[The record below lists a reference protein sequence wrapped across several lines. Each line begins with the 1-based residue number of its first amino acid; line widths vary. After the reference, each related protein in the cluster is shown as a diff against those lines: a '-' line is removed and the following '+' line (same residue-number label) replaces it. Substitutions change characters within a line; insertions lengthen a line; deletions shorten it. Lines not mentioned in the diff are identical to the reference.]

1 LGWARWGDAYMKVED
16 IKKVAVIGAGIMG
29 TGIAQVCAQAGYEV
43 GLRDIKDEF
52 VERSINMIKA
62 GFGKLVQK
70 GKISQSD
77 ADAIISRIK
86 GTTDLKEAASG
97 ADIVIEAVVE
107 NMDVKKQVFKELDE
121 ICPEH
126 TIFASNTS
134 SLSITEMAAATKR
147 PEKVVGMH
155 FFNPV
160 PIMRLVEIVRGL
172 TTSDETVEVAKAFAE
187 KLGKTPVVCKDS
199 PGFIANRIAL
209 PSFNEAMFALMEG
222 LATKEDIDT
231 AMKLGYNW
239 PMGPFELA
247 DLVGLDTL
255 LAVFEVFYNEFRD
268 PKYRPCPL
276 LRQMVRAGYLGRKT
290 GKGFYE
296 YK

>member
-1 LGWARWGDAYMKVED
+1 MKVED

-29 TGIAQVCAQAGYEV
+29 SGIAQVVAQIGIEV
-43 GLRDIKDEF
+43 GLRDIDMKF
-52 VERSINMIKA
+52 VERGIGGIKKTLERLVSK
-62 GFGKLVQK
+62 GKLPE
-70 GKISQSD
+70 D
-77 ADAIISRIK
+77 AANAILSRIK
-86 GTTDLKEAASG
+86 GTTDVKEAASD
-97 ADIVIEAVVE
+97 ADLVIEAVIE

-126 TIFASNTS
+126 TILASNTS
-134 SLSITEMAAATKR
+134 SLSITEMAAATNR

-160 PIMRLVEIVRGL
+160 PVMRLVEIVRGL
-172 TTSDETVEVAKAFAE
+172 TTSDETVEVARAFAE

-209 PSFNEAMFALMEG
+209 PSLNEAMFVLMEG
-222 LATKEDIDT
+222 TATEEDIDT

-239 PMGPFELA
+239 PMGPLELA
-247 DLVGLDTL
+247 DMVGLDTIL
-255 LAVFEVFYNEFRD
+255 SVFEVFQREFGD

-276 LRQMVRAGYLGRKT
+276 LKQLVRAGHYGRKT
-290 GKGFYE
+290 GKGFYD

>member
-1 LGWARWGDAYMKVED
+1 MCIRDR
-16 IKKVAVIGAGIMG
+16 KK
-29 TGIAQVCAQAGYEV
+29 T
-43 GLRDIKDEF
+43 L
-52 VERSINMIKA
+52 ERLVSK
-62 GFGKLVQK
+62 GKLPE
-70 GKISQSD
+70 D
-77 ADAIISRIK
+77 AANAILSRIK
-86 GTTDLKEAASG
+86 GTTDVKEAASD
-97 ADIVIEAVVE
+97 ADLVIEAVIE

-126 TIFASNTS
+126 TILASNTS
-134 SLSITEMAAATKR
+134 SLSITEMAAATNR

-160 PIMRLVEIVRGL
+160 PVMRLVEIVRGL
-172 TTSDETVEVAKAFAE
+172 TTSDETVEVARAFAE

-209 PSFNEAMFALMEG
+209 PSLNEAMFVLMEG
-222 LATKEDIDT
+222 TATEEDIDT

-239 PMGPFELA
+239 PMGPLELA
-247 DLVGLDTL
+247 DMVGLDTIL
-255 LAVFEVFYNEFRD
+255 SVFEVFQREFGD

-276 LRQMVRAGYLGRKT
+276 LKQLVRAGHYGRKT
-290 GKGFYE
+290 GKGFYD

>member
-1 LGWARWGDAYMKVED
+1 MKVED

-43 GLRDIKDEF
+43 GLRDIEDEF
-52 VERSINMIKA
+52 VERSISTMKSSL
-62 GFGKLVQK
+62 GKLVQK
-70 GKISQSD
+70 GKISQGD

-86 GTTDLKEAASG
+86 GTTDLKEAAG
-97 ADIVIEAVVE
+97 DADLVIEAVVE

-121 ICPEH
+121 ICPER

-160 PIMRLVEIVRGL
+160 PVMRLVEIVRGL
-172 TTSDETVEVAKAFAE
+172 TTSDETVEVARAFAE

-209 PSFNEAMFALMEG
+209 PSLNEAMFALMEG
-222 LATKEDIDT
+222 VAPKEDIDT

-239 PMGPFELA
+239 PMGPLELA

-255 LAVFEVFYNEFRD
+255 LAIFEVFYNEFGD

>member
-1 LGWARWGDAYMKVED
+1 MKVED

-43 GLRDIKDEF
+43 GLRDIEDEF
-52 VERSINMIKA
+52 VERSISTIKSSL
-62 GFGKLVQK
+62 GKLVQK

-77 ADAIISRIK
+77 ADAIIGRIK
-86 GTTDLKEAASG
+86 GTTDLKEAASD
-97 ADIVIEAVVE
+97 ADLVIEAVVE

-126 TIFASNTS
+126 TILASNTS

-160 PIMRLVEIVRGL
+160 PVMRLVEIVRGL
-172 TTSDETVEVAKAFAE
+172 TTSDETVEVARAFAE

-209 PSFNEAMFALMEG
+209 PALNEAMFALMEG
-222 LATKEDIDT
+222 VASKEDIDT

-239 PMGPFELA
+239 PMGPLELA

-255 LAVFEVFYNEFRD
+255 LAIFEVFYNEFGD

-276 LRQMVRAGYLGRKT
+276 LREMVRAGYLGRKT

>member
-1 LGWARWGDAYMKVED
+1 MKVED

-43 GLRDIKDEF
+43 GLRDIEDEF
-52 VERSINMIKA
+52 VERSISTMKSSL
-62 GFGKLVQK
+62 GKLVQK
-70 GKISQSD
+70 GKISQGD
-77 ADAIISRIK
+77 ADAIIGRIK
-86 GTTDLKEAASG
+86 GTTDLKEAAG
-97 ADIVIEAVVE
+97 DADLVIEAVVE

-121 ICPEH
+121 ICPER

-160 PIMRLVEIVRGL
+160 PVMRLVEIVRGL
-172 TTSDETVEVAKAFAE
+172 TTSDETVEVARAFAE

-209 PSFNEAMFALMEG
+209 PSLNEAMFALMEG
-222 LATKEDIDT
+222 VAPKEDIDT

-239 PMGPFELA
+239 PMGPLELA

-255 LAVFEVFYNEFRD
+255 LAVFEVFYNEFGD

>member
-1 LGWARWGDAYMKVED
+1 MKVED

-43 GLRDIKDEF
+43 GLRDIEDEF
-52 VERSINMIKA
+52 VERSISTIKSSL
-62 GFGKLVQK
+62 GKLVQK

-77 ADAIISRIK
+77 ADAIIGRIK
-86 GTTDLKEAASG
+86 GTTDLKEAASD
-97 ADIVIEAVVE
+97 ADLVIEAVVE

-126 TIFASNTS
+126 TILASNTS
-134 SLSITEMAAATKR
+134 SLSITEMAAATQR

-160 PIMRLVEIVRGL
+160 PVMRLVEIVRGL
-172 TTSDETVEVAKAFAE
+172 TTSDETVEVARAFAE

-209 PSFNEAMFALMEG
+209 PSLNEAMFALMEG
-222 LATKEDIDT
+222 VAPKEDIDT

-239 PMGPFELA
+239 PMGPLELA

-255 LAVFEVFYNEFRD
+255 LAIFEVFYNEFGD

-276 LRQMVRAGYLGRKT
+276 LREMVRAGYLGRKT

>member
-1 LGWARWGDAYMKVED
+1 M
-16 IKKVAVIGAGIMG
+16 KKVAVIGAGIMG
-29 TGIAQVCAQAGYEV
+29 SGIAQVVAQIGIEV
-43 GLRDIKDEF
+43 GLRDIDMKF
-52 VERSINMIKA
+52 VERGIGGIKKTLERLVSK
-62 GFGKLVQK
+62 GKLPE
-70 GKISQSD
+70 D
-77 ADAIISRIK
+77 AANAILSRIK
-86 GTTDLKEAASG
+86 GTTDVKEAASD
-97 ADIVIEAVVE
+97 ADLVIEAVIE

-126 TIFASNTS
+126 TILASNTS
-134 SLSITEMAAATKR
+134 SLSITEMAAATNR

-160 PIMRLVEIVRGL
+160 PVMRLVEIVRGL
-172 TTSDETVEVAKAFAE
+172 TTSDETVEVARAFAE

-209 PSFNEAMFALMEG
+209 PSLNEAMFVLMEG
-222 LATKEDIDT
+222 TATEEDIDT

-239 PMGPFELA
+239 PMGPLELA
-247 DLVGLDTL
+247 DMVGLDTIL
-255 LAVFEVFYNEFRD
+255 SVFEVFQREFGD

-276 LRQMVRAGYLGRKT
+276 LKQLVRAGHYGRKT
-290 GKGFYE
+290 GKGFYD